1 MKKKTIIILSVIAV
15 AVVLCSIGVYKIISG
30 VQKEVRAISQLKIED
45 VDISGIAD
53 GVYKGSYETT
63 LVKAQ
68 VEVTVKEHKI
78 TDIKLLATIT
88 EKGKAAESIT
98 EDVVKS
104 GSLQVDSV
112 SGATHS
118 SKVILKAIENA
129 LKNAVQS

>member
-1 MKKKTIIILSVIAV
+1 M
-15 AVVLCSIGVYKIISG
+15 
-30 VQKEVRAISQLKIED
+30 RAISQLKIED

-78 TDIKLLATIT
+78 TDIKLLKHDNG
-88 EKGKAAESIT
+88 KGKAAESIT